1 MSKHRKHFYE
11 FGPFRLD
18 VTERTLLGREGTIP
32 LTPKAFDTLL
42 LLIENSG
49 HVLGKQELMEKVW
62 PESFVEEN
70 NLAQN
75 ISLLRKTLG
84 REAEGAKYIET
95 VPKRGY
101 RFVAEVRESFDEAV
115 ELIVHEQTTRSILI
129 EEDDDNGTGEDE
141 LLLNAK
147 VIPARLEPFVPA
159 LAEPSLPALAEPTLP
174 TSAGPET
181 TQAQLPA
188 PSLPPLLEAAPTALD
203 AAASHPAAAQPS
215 STVSPSSAPPADRS
229 RHNWKRLSL
238 IFAAVAL
245 LAIAIGYPYYLRKTR
260 EAQQQPSSELRTLA
274 ILPFKNLKQD
284 TETDFLC
291 FSLADAII
299 TKLGYISTLTVR
311 PSSYIDKYRN
321 QVIDPKNVARELNV
335 NTLLTGGFLKEG
347 DDLRITAQLVDVR
360 SNEILWRGEMDLKY
374 ENLLSVQDRV
384 AQQIIEGL
392 QLRLSPAESERLKLD
407 VPRSPLAYEY
417 YLRGVDL
424 YSTSQFQ
431 LAREMLEKSV
441 EIDASYAQAWAH
453 LGTTYAANASFQ
465 FGGREFYRKAREAYE
480 KALALNPEQIE
491 ARIFMANTFT
501 DTNGVE
507 QAVPLLRKA
516 LETNPNT
523 ALAHWE
529 LGYAYRFAGMLEESI
544 AEGELARRIDPGVK
558 LNSSAF
564 NSYLY
569 IGQYEKFLRS
579 LPPREDAA
587 FIIFYRGL
595 GNYYLKNRERAAAD
609 FERAYELDPSLF
621 QAQIGKALSYSL
633 GGQEA
638 KGLALL
644 RETER
649 KVEEQGV
656 SDAEGIYKVAQAY
669 AALNDK
675 PSALRMLRRSIEGGF
690 FCYPYFVND
699 ALLENLRTEP
709 EYAALL
715 EQARRRHEEFK
726 RNFF

>member
-1 MSKHRKHFYE
+1 MSKRRKHFYE

-18 VTERTLLGREGTIP
+18 ATERVLLGREGAIP

-49 HVLGKQELMEKVW
+49 HIVGKRELMEKVW

-84 REAEGAKYIET
+84 REAAGAKFIET

-101 RFVAEVRESFDEAV
+101 RFIADVRETFDESV
-115 ELIVHEQTTRSILI
+115 ELIVHEQTTHSILF
-129 EEDDDNGTGEDE
+129 EEDDSSAPDEDA
-141 LLLNAK
+141 LLLNTK
-147 VIPARLEPFVPA
+147 VIRTRSEPSLSAHTEPPAALPA
-159 LAEPSLPALAEPTLP
+159 HAEPSAHAP
-174 TSAGPET
+174 AGPQT
-181 TQAQLPA
+181 MQARLLGPERQPERQ
-188 PSLPPLLEAAPTALD
+188 PLLEAAPDALI
-203 AAASHPAAAQPS
+203 AAAPAS
-215 STVSPSSAPPADRS
+215 SKPRAERA
-229 RHNWKRLSL
+229 RHNRRRLAL
-238 IFAAVAL
+238 VFAAVAL
-245 LAIAIGYPYYLRKTR
+245 LATAIAYPYYLRKSR
-260 EAQQQPSSELRTLA
+260 EARPPANEARTLA

-284 TETDFLC
+284 AETDFLC

-299 TKLGYISTLTVR
+299 TKLGYIRTLTVR

-321 QVIDPKNVARELNV
+321 QVIDPKSVAEELNV
-335 NTLLTGGFLKEG
+335 NTLLTGGFVKEG
-347 DDLRITAQLVDVR
+347 DDLRITAQLVDVA

-384 AQQIIEGL
+384 AEQIIEGL

-441 EIDASYAQAWAH
+441 EIDPSYALAWAH
-453 LGTTYAANASFQ
+453 LGTTYAASASFQ
-465 FGGREFYRKAREAYE
+465 FGGREFYRKARAAYE

-491 ARIFMANTFT
+491 ARIFMANTLT

-507 QAVPLLRKA
+507 QAVPMLRQA

-609 FERAYELDPSLF
+609 FERAYALDSSLF

-649 KVEEQGV
+649 RVEEQGV

-669 AALNDK
+669 AALGDK
-675 PSALRMLRRSIEGGF
+675 ASALRMLRRSIEGGF

-699 ALLENLRTEP
+699 ALLENLRSEP
-709 EYAALL
+709 EYAALM

-726 RNFF
+726 REFF

>member
-1 MSKHRKHFYE
+1 MSKRRKHFYE
-11 FGPFRLD
+11 FGPLRLD
-18 VTERTLLGREGTIP
+18 VTERTLLGRAGAIP

-42 LLIENSG
+42 LLVENSG

-84 REAEGAKYIET
+84 KETGGAKFIET

-101 RFVAEVRESFDEAV
+101 RFVAEVRETFDEAV
-115 ELIVHEQTTRSILI
+115 ELIVHEQTTHSILI
-129 EEDDDNGTGEDE
+129 EEDDDASAPDEDE

-147 VIPARLEPFVPA
+147 VINARI
-159 LAEPSLPALAEPTLP
+159 EPSLPALAESVVPALAEPTAAAPAL
-174 TSAGPET
+174 AEAET
-181 TQAQLPA
+181 AQAQLPEHSAPALLAAA
-188 PSLPPLLEAAPTALD
+188 PSLTAAPPSLPSAD
-203 AAASHPAAAQPS
+203 APASPASRAE
-215 STVSPSSAPPADRS
+215 RS
-229 RHNWKRLSL
+229 RPNWKRLAL
-238 IFAAVAL
+238 IFAAVLL
-245 LAIAIGYPYYLRKTR
+245 LATAIGYPYYLRKAR
-260 EAQQQPSSELRTLA
+260 ESQPPSNEARTLA
-274 ILPFKNLKQD
+274 ILPFRNLKQD
-284 TETDFLC
+284 AGTDFLC

-299 TKLGYISTLTVR
+299 TKLGYIRTLTVR

-321 QVIDPKNVARELNV
+321 QVIDPKTVAEELNV
-335 NTLLTGGFLKEG
+335 NTLLTGGFVKEG
-347 DDLRITAQLVDVR
+347 DELRITAQLVDVAR
-360 SNEILWRGEMDLKY
+360 NEILWRGEMDLKY

-384 AQQIIEGL
+384 AEQIIEGL
-392 QLRLSPAESERLKLD
+392 QLRLSPAENERLKLD

-424 YSTSQFQ
+424 YATSQFQ

-441 EIDASYAQAWAH
+441 EIDSSYALAWAH
-453 LGTTYAANASFQ
+453 LGTTYAASASFQ

-507 QAVPLLRKA
+507 QAVPLLRQA

-529 LGYAYRFAGMLEESI
+529 LGYAYRFAGMLEASI

-579 LPPREDAA
+579 LPPREDSA

-621 QAQIGKALSYSL
+621 QAQLGKALSYSL
-633 GGQEA
+633 GGQQA

-649 KVEEQGV
+649 RVEEQGV
-656 SDAEGIYKVAQAY
+656 SDAEGIYKVAQSY
-669 AALNDK
+669 AALGDK
-675 PSALRMLRRSIEGGF
+675 PAALRMLRRSIEGGF
-690 FCYPYFVND
+690 FCYPYFIND
-699 ALLENLRTEP
+699 ALLENLRGEP
-709 EYAALL
+709 EYAALI

-726 RNFF
+726 RKFF